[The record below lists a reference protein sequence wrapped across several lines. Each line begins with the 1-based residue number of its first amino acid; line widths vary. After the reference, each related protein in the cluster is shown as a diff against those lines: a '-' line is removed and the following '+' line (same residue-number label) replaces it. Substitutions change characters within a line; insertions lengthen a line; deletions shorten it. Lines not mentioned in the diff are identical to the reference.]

1 MKKLS
6 LLIFAFIVCQ
16 YGIAQSSQVVK
27 DYINTYR
34 EIAIEEMLRTGVP
47 ASITLAQGIHET
59 SAGQSVLVKKSN
71 NHFGIKCK
79 TEWKG
84 ESVTHDDDARGE
96 CFRKYDDPFQ
106 SYRDHSDFLK
116 YRPHYSFLFKL
127 EPTDYEGWSYGL
139 KKAGYATNP
148 KYPQILIKLIRDYDL
163 QDYTLLAME
172 RMKQDNGIVQVK
184 NAVSFSN
191 ESESEAKA
199 VEAVEVN
206 VSSFPSGIFKI
217 NDTKVMI
224 IKKGTSYLSVAE
236 DNDITLSRLFEFND
250 MKPLDIAEKDHI
262 LYLQRKRKTGASEV
276 HVVSAGETLHYI
288 SQLQGIRLA
297 NLLEYNS
304 LNAADEVPSG
314 TTLSLK
320 GPGPSLSFFKKKENQ
335 QQKAENSAAV
345 KKPGELPAEKIIY
358 HTVQAKQ
365 TMYAIAKI
373 YEVTVDDVMRWNDL
387 STTTVKQGQQLRI
400 YK

>member
-16 YGIAQSSQVVK
+16 YGNAQNSQIVK

-34 EIAIEEMLRTGVP
+34 EIAIDEMLRTGVP

-59 SAGQSVLVKKSN
+59 SAGQSELVKKSN

-96 CFRKYDDPFQ
+96 CFRKYEDPFQ

-127 EPTDYEGWSYGL
+127 DPTDYEGWSYGL

-148 KYPQILIKLIRDYDL
+148 KYPQILIKIIRDYDL

-172 RMKQDNGIVQVK
+172 RMKQDNGVVQVK
-184 NAVSFSN
+184 NAISLNN
-191 ESESEAKA
+191 ESGTEAKA

-206 VSSFPSGIFKI
+206 VSRFPSGIFKI

-224 IKKGTSYLSVAE
+224 IKKGTSYLKLADE
-236 DNDITLSRLFEFND
+236 NDITLARLFEFND
-250 MKPLDIAEKDHI
+250 MKPVDIAEKDHI
-262 LYLQRKRKTGASEV
+262 LFVQRKRKTGASDV
-276 HVVSAGETLHYI
+276 HVVANGETLHYI
-288 SQLQGIRLA
+288 SQLQGIRLE

-304 LNAADEVPSG
+304 LRAGDEVPSG

-320 GPGPSLSFFKKKENQ
+320 GPGPSITLFKKKEKPAQN
-335 QQKAENSAAV
+335 ALSAVSENKNSN
-345 KKPGELPAEKIIY
+345 GAEKMVY
-358 HTVQAKQ
+358 HTVQPKQ

-373 YEVTVDDVMRWNDL
+373 YEVSVDDVMRWNDL
-387 STTTVKQGQQLRI
+387 SSTTLKQGQQLRI